1 MSGFA
6 TASASI
12 ARWPNESSST
22 PAPMSVCVTARPGSA
37 TRTEKPYQRISRTVR
52 VAGLGVQPGHL
63 ARREPA
69 PHGEPAV

>member
-1 MSGFA
+1 
-6 TASASI
+6 
-12 ARWPNESSST
+12 
-22 PAPMSVCVTARPGSA
+22 MSVCVTARPGSA